1 MALIAHP
8 VLLPDQS
15 EHTLLTAWVTT
26 NAQNL
31 TRLLSE
37 EGFERAKF
45 FYTKVLSSRPGVLQ
59 VDSTYTEQTVVK
71 LSQGNSFS
79 VVSGLR
85 STSLLTQQELWVG
98 IKWEPQEE
106 PKTLWVLTL
115 DTEELTQPWLLLTQ
129 PEVTKEEKQSEK
141 KAATPPVRKPR
152 KKKVA
157 ESEFTEVK

>member
-1 MALIAHP
+1 MPLIAHP

-37 EGFERAKF
+37 EGFKRANF

-59 VDSTYTEQTVVK
+59 VDSTYTEQTVVR
-71 LSQGNSFS
+71 LSEGNSFS
-79 VVSGLR
+79 VVSGLL
-85 STSLLTQQELWVG
+85 STTHSTQQDLWVG
-98 IKWEPQEE
+98 IKWEPQDE

-115 DTEELTQPWLLLTQ
+115 NTEQLTAPWILLTQ
-129 PEVTKEEKQSEK
+129 PEIAKEEKQSEK
-141 KAATPPVRKPR
+141 GVATPPVRKPR
-152 KKKVA
+152 KKKVT
-157 ESEFTEVK
+157 EPEFTEVK